1 MDGSRMTQ
9 AELAA
14 VQAHLRRLFANQR
27 IALVA
32 PSRRN
37 ASIEL
42 RIGEEFVGTVHRDEE
57 DGDVSYSV
65 QIVVL
70 AEDLAQ
76 MN

>member
-1 MDGSRMTQ
+1 M
-9 AELAA
+9 
-14 VQAHLRRLFANQR
+14 
-27 IALVA
+27 A

-37 ASIEL
+37 ASIEM
-42 RIGEEFVGTVHRDEE
+42 RIDEEFVGTVHRDEE

>member
-1 MDGSRMTQ
+1 MTQ

-37 ASIEL
+37 ASIEET
-42 RIGEEFVGTVHRDEE
+42 RIDEEFVGTVHRDEE